1 MRNTARARTTVVFVI
16 VLIGVVGVTPAA
28 ADELRWESEITY
40 SADLEDGLLHLSSD
54 THLTALKPDSRSGNT
69 ITSYYFD
76 EIEMYV
82 PEYARNVKIT
92 SGSRELDFTIDPISD
107 LDYDGFSLLTVEL
120 GRRLFYKQSMDVRIE
135 YDIPGDAPRTDSTFR
150 VNPAYLSFGAWGW
163 GDPGYIS
170 LNVVV
175 PEEFSVDLSETEY
188 SESTAEG
195 VTTYSITD
203 IEDPENFYIYVQGY
217 NDDALWSE
225 FAGLD
230 DHDVLIRSW
239 PDDTKWA
246 REVRE
251 AVETGLPELQALV
264 GLEWRPDITLEII
277 ESQDVSLAGY
287 GGWYLEDLEVIEIG
301 EWVDPHL
308 VLHELSHTWFNDD
321 LFKER
326 WITEG
331 LADEFSGMAADNTN
345 LANPLDIWIEDV
357 PNRTGSRMWLNDW
370 VIPDLDDPNIDVYE
384 GYGYDTSF
392 WVIHELS
399 EEIGSE
405 NLSAVIQAAM
415 FDEIAYRGEP
425 DPERVDEDDDW
436 RRLIDL
442 LEEVG
447 GSNRAPALFE
457 EYVTDEDLSARS
469 AARGEYADLLAQD
482 EGWDAPYYVREPMG
496 TWKFEIA
503 TERIGEASAILRTH
517 DRITSNAELIS
528 ATVPDSLEI
537 LYEASTEEL
546 DEARAHAAAL
556 LTTSNEVVDA
566 KATVDAERGLLTSI
580 GLIGED
586 TDRELAEAVN
596 AFSDDDLEDASQEAQ
611 EVTALIVD
619 AEDVGTT
626 RVLIVVGSLLLII
639 LMIAALVVWRR
650 RRAATGNLQ
659 TTDSLD
665 TREAGPVNSS
675 GGPADTAL

>member
-1 MRNTARARTTVVFVI
+1 M
-16 VLIGVVGVTPAA
+16 TPAA

-40 SADLEDGLLHLSSD
+40 SANLDDGLLHLSSE

-69 ITSYYFD
+69 ITSYYF
-76 EIEMYV
+76 EAIEMYV

-92 SGSRELDFTIDPISD
+92 SGSRGLDFTIEPTSD

-163 GDPGYIS
+163 GDPGYVT

-175 PEEFSVDLSETEY
+175 PEEFFVDLSETGY
-188 SESTAEG
+188 QESTADG

-203 IEDPENFYIYVQGY
+203 IEDPENFYIYVQAY

-230 DHDVLIRSW
+230 EHDVLIRSW
-239 PDDTKWA
+239 PNDTKWA
-246 REVRE
+246 REVRR

-331 LADEFSGMAADNTN
+331 LADEFSGIAADDTN
-345 LANPLDIWIEDV
+345 LANPRDIWIEDV
-357 PNRTGSRMWLNDW
+357 PNKTGSRAWLNDW
-370 VIPDLDDPNIDVYE
+370 VVPDLDHPNIDVYE
-384 GYGYDTSF
+384 EYGYDTSF

-415 FDEIAYRGEP
+415 FDEIAYQGEP

-447 GSNRAPALFE
+447 RSNRAVSLFE
-457 EYVTDEDLSARS
+457 EYVTGEDLSARS
-469 AARGEYADLLAQD
+469 AARIAYGDLLTQG

-496 TWKFEIA
+496 TWEFEEA
-503 TERIGEASAILRTH
+503 SGRIGEASAILRTRTQIA
-517 DRITSNAELIS
+517 DNAETIS
-528 ATVPDSLEI
+528 ASVPDSLEL
-537 LYEASTEEL
+537 LYEASTE
-546 DEARAHAAAL
+546 DMHEARAHAAAL

-566 KATVDAERGLLTSI
+566 KATVDAERGLLTLI

-586 TDRELAEAVN
+586 TDLELAEAVN

-611 EVTALIVD
+611 EVIALVSD

-626 RVLIVVGSLLLII
+626 RILIAVGSLLLIVLI
-639 LMIAALVVWRR
+639 IFSLVVWRR
-650 RRAATGNLQ
+650 RRK
-659 TTDSLD
+659 
-665 TREAGPVNSS
+665 TRSS
-675 GGPADTAL
+675 EDPGVIFIDG

>member
-1 MRNTARARTTVVFVI
+1 M
-16 VLIGVVGVTPAA
+16 TPAA
-28 ADELRWESEITY
+28 ADDLRWESEITY
-40 SADLEDGLLHLSSD
+40 SANLDDGLLHLSSE

-76 EIEMYV
+76 EINMYV
-82 PEYARNVKIT
+82 PEYARDVKIT
-92 SGSRELDFTIDPISD
+92 SGSRELDFTIDPTSD
-107 LDYDGFSLLTVEL
+107 LDYDGFSLLTVQL
-120 GRRLFYKQSMDVRIE
+120 GRRLFYEQSMDVWIE

-163 GDPGYIS
+163 GDPGYVT

-175 PEEFSVDLSETEY
+175 PEEFFVDLSETGY
-188 SESTAEG
+188 RESTADG

-203 IEDPENFYIYVQGY
+203 IEDPENFYIYVQAY

-239 PDDTKWA
+239 PNDTKWA
-246 REVRE
+246 REVRQ

-331 LADEFSGMAADNTN
+331 LADEFSGIAADDTN

-357 PNRTGSRMWLNDW
+357 PNKTRSRVWLNDW

-384 GYGYDTSF
+384 EYGYDTSF

-447 GSNRAPALFE
+447 GSNRALALFE

-469 AARGEYADLLAQD
+469 AARDEYGDLLTQG

-496 TWKFEIA
+496 TWEFEVA
-503 TERIGEASAILRTH
+503 TDRIGEASAILRTRNQIA
-517 DRITSNAELIS
+517 DNAETIS
-528 ATVPDSLEI
+528 ASVPDSLEI
-537 LYEASTEEL
+537 LYEGASDDLE
-546 DEARAHAAAL
+546 DARAHAAAL
-556 LTTSNEVVDA
+556 LTSSNEVVDA
-566 KATVDAERGLLTSI
+566 KEVVDAARGMLTTI

-586 TDRELAEAVN
+586 TDLELAEAVN

-611 EVTALIVD
+611 EVTALITD
-619 AEDVGTT
+619 AQDVGTT
-626 RVLIVVGSLLLII
+626 RVLIVGGSSLLII
-639 LMIAALVVWRR
+639 LLIAALVVWRR
-650 RRAATGNLQ
+650 RRRARSSEDPGITEP
-659 TTDSLD
+659 
-665 TREAGPVNSS
+665 REVDPISS
-675 GGPADTAL
+675 